1 MKLAAVS
8 SQKHWSIDEALV
20 LCLLYYPSGL
30 LPLSVTL
37 SLSFIKQQG
46 HRAVCFLLAASS
58 VLRGHSAALQ
68 RSRTGDWTW
77 HGSVARG
84 TAPSAS
90 KRCCS
95 EATVARNISPA
106 VNHLDDVRCF
116 WGRTTR
122 SSPPI
127 FIEII
132 TFIFLTPSN
141 LLFSFRF

>member
-30 LPLSVTL
+30 LPLPVTL
-37 SLSFIKQQG
+37 LLSFIKQQG

-68 RSRTGDWTW
+68 QSRTGDWTW

-84 TAPSAS
+84 TASSAS

-106 VNHLDDVRCF
+106 VNHSGDNVGCKDFCPL
-116 WGRTTR
+116 
-122 SSPPI
+122 I

-132 TFIFLTPSN
+132 TLIFLSPSN
-141 LLFSFRF
+141 SLFSFSF